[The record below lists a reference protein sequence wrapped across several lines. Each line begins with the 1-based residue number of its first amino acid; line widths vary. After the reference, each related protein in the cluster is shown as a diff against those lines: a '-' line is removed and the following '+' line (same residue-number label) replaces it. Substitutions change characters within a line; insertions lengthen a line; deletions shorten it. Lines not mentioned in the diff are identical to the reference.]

1 LVVGSHHS
9 VVSARRRCELAR
21 HLLQARIDGL
31 VTELT
36 KDNEKTAREK
46 LRTADDK
53 VKGLEAELE
62 AELEAIRLQALEPA
76 SQAKTP
82 AGKGPAS
89 VRERAEASEIA
100 RKEQRQRSLRQLQ
113 LDRADAEELLNE
125 QVRLSALERA
135 SIEAVKQEL
144 EARIAQR
151 VELEARIT
159 QRSAMLGA
167 LQAQPDWFNYVA
179 AFAGSVVST
188 LIMHPLD
195 TLKTRAVASS
205 AKGGR
210 AEGGGGDGGDE
221 SGDGAAVQRVAVTTM
236 SANAPIASVV
246 AEAAGAA
253 RTYGAVVDTAGVK
266 VDLKVGGA
274 SSEAVSVPSVV
285 QAAQAVAQQ
294 PAEVEVQAAVSG
306 MSEEVAAGVESK
318 PEEEHEGWSVKGY
331 LSLYQGID
339 GALVKEGPPSA
350 LYLGIYEIMKS
361 YLLTTTTLPL
371 LAIYLVS
378 GRLFR

>member
-1 LVVGSHHS
+1 M
-9 VVSARRRCELAR
+9 
-21 HLLQARIDGL
+21 LQGRIDGL

-36 KDNEKTAREK
+36 KAMSVDEKTARDK

-76 SQAKTP
+76 AKKP

-89 VRERAEASEIA
+89 VREREEAAEVV
-100 RKEQRQRSLRQLQ
+100 RKEQRQRSLQQLQ
-113 LDRADAEELLNE
+113 LDRADAELLLSE
-125 QVRLSALERA
+125 QVRLGALERS

-144 EARIAQR
+144 EARIAQKL
-151 VELEARIT
+151 ELEARIT

-167 LQAQPDWFNYVA
+167 LGAQPDWFNYVA

-210 AEGGGGDGGDE
+210 AEGGGGDGGDDG
-221 SGDGAAVQRVAVTTM
+221 SDGASVQQRVAVTTM
-236 SANAPIASVV
+236 SANAPTAS
-246 AEAAGAA
+246 AAPEASGAA
-253 RTYGAVVDTAGVK
+253 PTYGAVVDTASV
-266 VDLKVGGA
+266 LKGGA
-274 SSEAVSVPSVV
+274 ASSDEASVSSVV
-285 QAAQAVAQQ
+285 QAAQATGQQ
-294 PAEVEVQAAVSG
+294 PAEVEVQTVVSG
-306 MSEEVAAGVESK
+306 MSAEMAAGVESK
-318 PEEEHEGWSVKGY
+318 PEKEAEGWSIQGY

-361 YLLTTTTLPL
+361 YLMATTTLPV
-371 LAIYLVS
+371 LAIYLIS
-378 GRLFR
+378 GMRGCNPLSY

>member
-1 LVVGSHHS
+1 M
-9 VVSARRRCELAR
+9 
-21 HLLQARIDGL
+21 LQGRIDGL

-36 KDNEKTAREK
+36 KAMSVDEKTARDK

-76 SQAKTP
+76 AKKP

-89 VRERAEASEIA
+89 VREREEAAEVV
-100 RKEQRQRSLRQLQ
+100 RKEQRQRSLQQLQ
-113 LDRADAEELLNE
+113 LDRADAELLLSE
-125 QVRLSALERA
+125 QVRLGALERS

-144 EARIAQR
+144 EARIAQKL
-151 VELEARIT
+151 ELEARIT

-167 LQAQPDWFNYVA
+167 LGAQPDWFNYVA

-210 AEGGGGDGGDE
+210 AEGGGGDGGDDG
-221 SGDGAAVQRVAVTTM
+221 SDGASVQRVAVTTM
-236 SANAPIASVV
+236 STNAPTAS
-246 AEAAGAA
+246 AAPEASGAA
-253 RTYGAVVDTAGVK
+253 PTYGAVVDTASV
-266 VDLKVGGA
+266 LKGGA
-274 SSEAVSVPSVV
+274 ASSDEASVSSVV
-285 QAAQAVAQQ
+285 QAAQAAGQQ
-294 PAEVEVQAAVSG
+294 PAEVEVQTVVSG
-306 MSEEVAAGVESK
+306 MSAEMAAGVESK
-318 PEEEHEGWSVKGY
+318 PEEEAEGWSIQGY

-361 YLLTTTTLPL
+361 YLMATTTLPV
-371 LAIYLVS
+371 LAIYLIS
-378 GRLFR
+378 GMRGCNPLSY

>member
-1 LVVGSHHS
+1 MV
-9 VVSARRRCELAR
+9 R

-36 KDNEKTAREK
+36 KDNERTAREK
-46 LRTADDK
+46 LDN

-62 AELEAIRLQALEPA
+62 AELEEIRLQALEPA
-76 SQAKTP
+76 SQAKTLR
-82 AGKGPAS
+82 GKGPAS
-89 VRERAEASEIA
+89 VRERAEAAEIA
-100 RKEQRQRSLRQLQ
+100 QKEQRQRSLRQLQ
-113 LDRADAEELLNE
+113 LDRADAEEILSE
-125 QVRLSALERA
+125 QVRLGALERA

-210 AEGGGGDGGDE
+210 AEGRGGGGGGGGDDSSDGD
-221 SGDGAAVQRVAVTTM
+221 SVQRVAATTM
-236 SANAPIASVV
+236 SANAPTASAV
-246 AEAAGAA
+246 AEASGVAPTYGNS
-253 RTYGAVVDTAGVK
+253 YGAVVDTAGV
-266 VDLKVGGA
+266 LELGAA
-274 SSEAVSVPSVV
+274 SSEEARVPSVV
-285 QAAQAVAQQ
+285 QSAQAVAQQ
-294 PAEVEVQAAVSG
+294 QLAEMEVQTAVSG
-306 MSEEVAAGVESK
+306 VSAEMAAAAESK
-318 PEEEHEGWSVKGY
+318 SEEEHEGWNVKGY

-371 LAIYLVS
+371 LAIYLIS
-378 GRLFR
+378 GMRGVKGCATPCLRG